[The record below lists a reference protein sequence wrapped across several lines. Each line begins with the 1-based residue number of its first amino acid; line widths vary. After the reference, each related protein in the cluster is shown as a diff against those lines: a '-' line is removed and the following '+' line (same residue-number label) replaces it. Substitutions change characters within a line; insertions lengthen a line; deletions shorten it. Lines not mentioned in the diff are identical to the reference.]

1 MQGSATSMHD
11 GMRCSSQS
19 EAPPGRPL
27 AEPRKLLYPVG
38 SLGPGLRLVLADGL
52 LPQRFQHRRQRLL
65 DRLAV
70 ELVAR
75 REQLVLRG
83 PWAVHRGFRLRPIAA
98 DQRDGLQHLI
108 DRQASV
114 AALLPKV
121 LEHQV
126 DGGLVSA
133 KLFGIRILQASARH
147 SLADLDKVRLHERH
161 GAVHLAVAVTHDA
174 SVDGVHEDRLAV
186 LLLHALNRD
195 VLSALEL
202 DQVLQAVDNLQRAI
216 RREDRNVST
225 VEEAL
230 RVELLRRLLRLLQV
244 ATGYARSTNEN
255 LCQECCISVQGI
267 RLEGRPAR
275 GAPWK
280 AGESRESATH
290 HLAASQNSFAIVH
303 RVGREVGLIVA
314 IQDGGD
320 HSTGL
325 GALLVL
331 LRLCAVAQHDL
342 DAGHRRAHDQ
352 VAGVGRILD
361 RSRASRLGQGIALAL
376 SKSNPHVNVRA
387 QEAKLFRVAA
397 AALRL
402 RRSYLDER
410 RSKRDANE
418 GLHLGRNGTA
428 TGDEQLRASAQQGL
442 EALDEENGIEKGRV
456 HVVVDHEIAV
466 AKGQLE
472 EAPDQAALLR
482 QAVLH
487 AFLEDVPDLRNSGHA
502 SGPELL
508 DASRWRRVRGVLLS
522 RLGDNRAVIELTDG
536 ALGGDG
542 LWNVRGRQVRKIG
555 FLPRDHDPGAG
566 DVVQQRGNAGADVA
580 LPDHDA
586 LGLARATAG
595 VHDDGHVLRLRLAQ
609 RDGLAAA
616 QLHDLVHAQDG
627 DSAAFDLGRRG
638 SLLRGDVVGRVDDMR
653 EHGHPA
659 RVLRDLGHVLVVAE
673 DDLDVALLRRVR
685 HAGDPERRVAGC
697 AREALGHRADH
708 RRDPVRAGVLEDKQ
722 RVRVGR
728 LLVAGAAVLS
738 LLRG

>member
-255 LCQECCISVQGI
+255 L
-267 RLEGRPAR
+267 
-275 GAPWK
+275 
-280 AGESRESATH
+280 
-290 HLAASQNSFAIVH
+290 AASQNSFAIVH

-361 RSRASRLGQGIALAL
+361 RSRASRLGQGIA
-376 SKSNPHVNVRA
+376 
-387 QEAKLFRVAA
+387 
-397 AALRL
+397 
-402 RRSYLDER
+402 LDER

-542 LWNVRGRQVRKIG
+542 LW
-555 FLPRDHDPGAG
+555 
-566 DVVQQRGNAGADVA
+566 VA
-580 LPDHDA
+580 KSKP
-586 LGLARATAG
+586 
-595 VHDDGHVLRLRLAQ
+595 
-609 RDGLAAA
+609 
-616 QLHDLVHAQDG
+616 
-627 DSAAFDLGRRG
+627 S
-638 SLLRGDVVGRVDDMR
+638 
-653 EHGHPA
+653 
-659 RVLRDLGHVLVVAE
+659 
-673 DDLDVALLRRVR
+673 
-685 HAGDPERRVAGC
+685 PE
-697 AREALGHRADH
+697 ADH
-708 RRDPVRAGVLEDKQ
+708 GE
-722 RVRVGR
+722 
-728 LLVAGAAVLS
+728 
-738 LLRG
+738 LRTQL